1 MPFTSLFR
9 NFSIIV
15 WLFIYSSKAIAC
27 ASDFS
32 INFAEACLFQPTLE
46 QKRSFS
52 PFLFTYNQFY
62 FYRNQGQDNS
72 DRLRNADEWLK
83 ASGADQS
90 GVKRADVLRVL
101 YFHSSAEFLYAFE
114 RNIWDEFADNAFIA
128 YLRKNRKTDFLQ
140 LLYLAKRSE
149 AFASEITDPWGEDKN
164 EESRVLSERQKLL
177 EELNRSLVAAK
188 LPFVKQRLAYLHIRL
203 AYSMQEWNDI
213 LGLFR
218 SHLDKTGSIVEHWG
232 RHFAGFARW
241 HNGDSLGATAD
252 LLLSFHHCDEKKLR
266 IMQSIS
272 LPHVRELLKSSK
284 DKDIRHIA
292 SAILLLNQPGP
303 ALQELQVF
311 LRTYPQSPYQDLL
324 LAREASK
331 TESWIFAYTIFGERP
346 YQSVTRWTE
355 EPSQNW
361 ELKSVYEAFQK
372 ANLKKDLQYY
382 RELRVLIRTYAKGSS
397 HSAVYHQLMDAHMGI
412 VLGEYAASKNV
423 LNRIGH
429 FPTKQH
435 RMQWLTEMM
444 FLQLQWREGLAETM
458 TRNTMA
464 GWMKELL
471 DEYLPVKRA
480 EDSLLDFE
488 YGENSRAEPIVELAA
503 LGAKVFRL
511 SGDLPT
517 AWMFEKM
524 PLKAHR
530 KIYEWQFRADYDEF
544 LDDYAS
550 ESDIDR
556 MLKLRNP
563 ANRDSLQRVVCG
575 GYYPDTLFLIDLRGT
590 KQIRKLK
597 FREALATLSRI
608 PAGWYDSLP
617 RYKGFFSRKSV
628 AADMFMPV
636 SLSQRDTLKHA
647 SKLEHLKELVALTD
661 ELEKAT
667 GEKRAML
674 LYSYGNALINMSSAG
689 RKWKMAS
696 YGSMRYFG
704 EFRIDTNSVF
714 EDYASWDLLF
724 LIKAGQCFEE
734 AKRISKD
741 RNLQAGCC
749 VMLMVLQDPVL
760 TSEGDEEVTYLTVS
774 AKGRPR
780 LAELRK
786 YFSGT
791 TVYEQVKAN
800 CW

>member
-1 MPFTSLFR
+1 MGFT
-9 NFSIIV
+9 
-15 WLFIYSSKAIAC
+15 
-27 ASDFS
+27 
-32 INFAEACLFQPTLE
+32 EACLFQPTLE
-46 QKRSFS
+46 QKRSLS
-52 PFLFTYNQFY
+52 PFLFTYYQFY
-62 FYRNQGQDNS
+62 YYGNSGQDNT
-72 DRLRNADEWLK
+72 DRLLNADEWLK

-90 GVKRADVLRVL
+90 GVTRADVFRVL
-101 YFHSSAEFLYAFE
+101 YYHSSAEFLYAFE

-128 YLRKNRKTDFLQ
+128 YLRKNGKNDFLQ

-164 EESRVLSERQKLL
+164 DESRLLSERQKML
-177 EELNRSLVAAK
+177 EELHNSLAAAK

-218 SHLDKTGSIVEHWG
+218 SYLDKSGSIVEHWG
-232 RHFAGFARW
+232 RHFTGFARW
-241 HNGDSLGATAD
+241 HNGDSLGATKD
-252 LLLSFHHCDEKKLR
+252 LMLSFHHCEEKKLR

-303 ALQELQVF
+303 ALPELQVF

-324 LAREASK
+324 LAREISK
-331 TESWIFAYTIFGERP
+331 TESWIFAYTLFNEVS
-346 YQSVTRWTE
+346 YQLNRWME
-355 EPSQNW
+355 QPSQYW
-361 ELKSVYEAFQK
+361 EQKSVYETFQRK
-372 ANLKKDLQYY
+372 NLAKDLDYFRQV
-382 RELRVLIRTYAKGSS
+382 RNLIHRHTTGSS
-397 HSAVYHQLMDAHMGI
+397 HSAVYRKLLEAHMSI
-412 VLGEYAASKNV
+412 VLGEYASALNV
-423 LNRIGH
+423 LNTINH
-429 FPTKQH
+429 FPTRQH
-435 RMQWLTEMM
+435 RMQWLTERV
-444 FLQLQWREGLAETM
+444 FLQLQWRQGLTEPV
-458 TRNTMA
+458 TRNALA

-471 DEYLPVKRA
+471 NEYLPVKQI
-480 EDSLLDFE
+480 ENSLLYSE
-488 YGENSRAEPIVELAA
+488 YGENSKAEPILELAT

-524 PLKAHR
+524 PLRSYQKLD
-530 KIYEWQFRADYDEF
+530 EWLFRTDYDEF

-563 ANRDSLQRVVCG
+563 DNRDSLQRVICG
-575 GYYPDTLFLIDLRGT
+575 SFYPDTLFLIDLKGT

-647 SKLEHLKELVALTD
+647 SKLEHLKELVTLTD

-667 GEKRAML
+667 GEQKAML
-674 LYSYGNALINMSSAG
+674 LYSYGNALINISCAG
-689 RKWKMAS
+689 RKWMMAS
-696 YGSMRYFG
+696 YSSRRYFG

-724 LIKAGQCFEE
+724 LKKAGQCFEE